1 MDSSNFAVAGMY
13 EDRSAFMNMQ
23 QYYSIELDCMTRPDG
38 ELMIKEFFGTLEQ
51 IGELIGIIA
60 ADDWVSECYASTI
73 RAWKQFQKG
82 NLGVTHVVGSE
93 TKRLLTPVNELC
105 RSKFLIDR
113 PQWTYED
120 RYGCILRAAADMV
133 DVEQVL
139 LQDGNRLIRCA
150 RYWFEG
156 LQNVESPKGW
166 KLFAGNSRGIPYMV
180 ESDEEGIASL
190 RLFVQE
196 QLYAE
201 EKTALQDMQQMDKL
215 NYRQLSREL
224 FSGC

>member
-1 MDSSNFAVAGMY
+1 
-13 EDRSAFMNMQ
+13 
-23 QYYSIELDCMTRPDG
+23 
-38 ELMIKEFFGTLEQ
+38 
-51 IGELIGIIA
+51 
-60 ADDWVSECYASTI
+60 
-73 RAWKQFQKG
+73 
-82 NLGVTHVVGSE
+82 
-93 TKRLLTPVNELC
+93 
-105 RSKFLIDR
+105 
-113 PQWTYED
+113 
-120 RYGCILRAAADMV
+120 MV

-166 KLFAGNSRGIPYMV
+166 KQFAGNSRGIPYMV
-180 ESDEEGIASL
+180 ESDEEGVASL

-196 QLYAE
+196 QEYAE